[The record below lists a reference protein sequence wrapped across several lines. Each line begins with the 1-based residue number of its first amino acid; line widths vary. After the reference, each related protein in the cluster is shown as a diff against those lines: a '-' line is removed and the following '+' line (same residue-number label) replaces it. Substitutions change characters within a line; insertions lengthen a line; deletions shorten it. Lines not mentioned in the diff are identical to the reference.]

1 MFRKK
6 PQITTLFICLFFW
19 SSLLFSQKY
28 TPIDTTKHEKRD
40 LFLKEF
46 ETDNELY
53 IKEIKSK
60 YDSKLAKY
68 ISNSYSEFSKE
79 FGDQIKKGNFIF
91 EDEITQYAYNVL
103 EEIKK
108 SNPELKNIKFKIL
121 ISKSHSLNAYCL
133 SNGTFVLN
141 LGLFYWL
148 DNEDQLAGV
157 LSHEI
162 AHKVME
168 HSLKKKER
176 DFLEEKDTKQSVS
189 QLKKEKYNVSDKALA
204 IFRERLYENGSR
216 AKKQEFQADSLG
228 YTLYRKTNYSKS
240 EYLSALKLMQRYD
253 SIKPVGL
260 SIAAYKKFFDL
271 PNQPFN
277 EKWLQKEDFSSYD
290 YSKFTEKIN
299 KDSVASHPE
308 AEARISRI
316 LTLFPETKTETKAHN
331 PNEEL
336 YKKFTKIAYL
346 ETVPNLYFN
355 EDYGLSIY
363 ASMLYLEK
371 DDENN
376 EFFKEW
382 LGKSFQKIYEARKN
396 YTLNRYLERISP
408 KEQSESYQQF
418 LNFMWNLKLD
428 EIKKIADYYM
438 NKKD

>member
-1 MFRKK
+1 MFRKNL
-6 PQITTLFICLFFW
+6 QITALFIHLFFL
-19 SSLLFSQKY
+19 SPLLFSQKY

-40 LFLKEF
+40 AFLKEF
-46 ETDNELY
+46 NVDNETY

-68 ISNSYSEFSKE
+68 ISNSFSEFSKE

-91 EDEITQYAYNVL
+91 EDEITQYTYNIL

-108 SNPELKNIKFKIL
+108 NNPELKDIKFKIL
-121 ISKSHSLNAYCL
+121 ISKSHSLNAFCL

-148 DNEDQLAGV
+148 DNEDQFAGV
-157 LSHEI
+157 LAHEI
-162 AHKVME
+162 AHKVLE

-176 DFLEEKDTKQSVS
+176 DFREEKNMKENVT

-204 IFRERLYENGSR
+204 LFRERLYENGNR
-216 AKKQEFQADSLG
+216 AKQHEFQADSLG
-228 YTLYRKTNYSKS
+228 YKLYSRTNYSKS
-240 EYLSALKLMQRYD
+240 EYLSALKLMQQYD

-260 SIAAYKKFFDL
+260 PVVVYKKYFDL

-277 EKWLQKEDFSSYD
+277 EKWLQKEDFSNYD

-316 LTLFPETKTETKAHN
+316 LSLFPETKTETKAYN
-331 PNEEL
+331 PHKEL
-336 YKKFTKIAYL
+336 YEKMNNIAYL
-346 ETVPNLYFN
+346 ETIPNLYFN

-371 DDENN
+371 DNKN
-376 EFFKEW
+376 TAYFKEW

-418 LNFMWNLKLD
+418 LSFMWNLKLD
-428 EIKKIADYYM
+428 EIKQIADFYT
-438 NKKD
+438 KQG

>member
-6 PQITTLFICLFFW
+6 LQIISVLIYFLFW
-19 SSLLFSQKY
+19 SPSLFSQKY
-28 TPIDTTKHEKRD
+28 IPIDTTKHEKKN

-68 ISNSYSEFSKE
+68 ISTSFNEFSKE
-79 FGDQIKKGNFIF
+79 FGEQIKKGNFIF
-91 EDEITQYAYNVL
+91 DDEIMQYSYSVL

-108 SNPELKNIKFKIL
+108 NNSELKNIKFKIL
-121 ISKSHSLNAYCL
+121 ISKSHSLNAFCL

-162 AHKVME
+162 AHKMME
-168 HSLKKKER
+168 HSLKKKEL
-176 DFLEEKDTKQSVS
+176 DFHEEKSAKQSVS
-189 QLKKEKYNVSDKALA
+189 QLKKEKYNVSDKALTL
-204 IFRERLYENGSR
+204 FRERLYENGNR
-216 AKKQEFQADSLG
+216 AKKQEFEADSLG
-228 YTLYRKTNYSKS
+228 YTFYRNTNYSKS

-260 SIAAYKKFFDL
+260 SAAVYKKFFDL
-271 PNQPFN
+271 SNQPFN
-277 EKWLQKEDFSSYD
+277 EKWLQKEDFSNYD

-316 LTLFPETKTETKAHN
+316 LTLFPETKTETKAYN
-331 PNEEL
+331 PNKEL
-336 YKKFTKIAYL
+336 YEKLTKIAYL

-355 EDYGLSIY
+355 EEYGLSIY
-363 ASMLYLEK
+363 ASLLYLEK
-371 DDENN
+371 DEENN
-376 EFFKEW
+376 GYFKDW

-418 LNFMWNLKLD
+418 LSFMWNLKLD
-428 EIKKIADYYM
+428 EIKKIADFYTI
-438 NKKD
+438 KLD